1 MLRSNILLMMDSTE
15 KVMDSMGML
24 GRHATRPRLSCNRHD
39 GVYCLSFSG
48 EYNTPESDLPC
59 FFCGSEPSILLLW
72 LRLQDMNK
80 FMQ

>member
-48 EYNTPESDLPC
+48 EYNTPESDPPC
-59 FFCGSEPSILLLW
+59 FLW
-72 LRLQDMNK
+72 IRTLHFTTLAPAPGYE
-80 FMQ
+80 